1 MIFAMLLTI
10 WGINMTTTLER
21 HTYPNCT
28 IEFVHVVDVTGER
41 VTAKV
46 YDSHNNVV
54 DTVTT
59 DSDWSCKV
67 AAEKLVNWLIE
78 KRMIK

>member
-1 MIFAMLLTI
+1 MQMTPNSGTI
-10 WGINMTTTLER
+10 RSNMTTTLER
-21 HTYPNCT
+21 HTYPKCS
-28 IEFVHVVDVTGER
+28 IEFVHVVDIAGER

-46 YDSHNNVV
+46 YNARNEIV

-59 DSDWSCKV
+59 DSEWSCKA